1 MAVLVSFLYIGAL
14 MFKSGPFIRP
24 HPLFWRLILSAS
36 VLYLLIIIFLLFQ
49 DINDARQLIGFI
61 DSSLGKPL
69 EEKSYAVDCSLT
81 IENLKVKICQ

>member
-1 MAVLVSFLYIGAL
+1 MAVSVSFLYIGAF

-49 DINDARQLIGFI
+49 VKLTMRQ
-61 DSSLGKPL
+61 SLFHYFRIL
-69 EEKSYAVDCSLT
+69 MMQEV
-81 IENLKVKICQ
+81 

>member
-1 MAVLVSFLYIGAL
+1 MAVSVSFLYIGAL

-49 DINDARQLIGFI
+49 VKLTMRQ
-61 DSSLGKPL
+61 SLFHYFRIL
-69 EEKSYAVDCSLT
+69 MMQEV
-81 IENLKVKICQ
+81 